1 MADGFRVD
9 GFRVDGSWMLSVF
22 VTDLQVE
29 KRIRVKGDMHVGG
42 VMFKLVEDLQGH
54 DWSDHA
60 LFWPDRNQ
68 WLLRTKST
76 LDQYSVDAEATL
88 TFTPMHKTLRVQLP
102 DLRHLDCRVDFSAKC
117 FNAVI
122 DVCKELGIRHPEELS
137 FAKPLEA
144 QHLKYNYQ
152 SHAAVKSQRGD
163 SLPADTNTFISKNGS
178 AHSSNNSLDGPGTPR
193 RLHSSGGHLNTRPL
207 PSPTAVPSPPWD
219 HSLPST
225 PRSPFAPTG
234 SGTWRSNAS
243 HSPYSTM
250 NSTLGGPGSPAH
262 NVTMSSLDSLDSG
275 LTHSPIVPAVQ
286 ARRLMVHPHSLLERA
301 RMNVAWLDSSLSIM
315 EQGIREFDTLLLRF
329 KFYSFYDLDPKY
341 DAVRINMLYEQ
352 AKWQILNEEIDC
364 TEEEMLL
371 FAGLQLQVNL
381 QSSQPQPELN
391 DSSMGADDIDSALND
406 LQVKLEGS
414 HVNGNGDI
422 TQIPELSDY
431 LRFFRPKKF
440 TLKGYKRYWFVCKD
454 LMLYLYKARDDVGQ
468 EPAFRVNLKG
478 CEVTPDVVLASS
490 KFGIKLE
497 VPSPEGMSDMIIRCD
512 SEQQYARWMAACRLG
527 AKGKTMADASYDQEV
542 RSILDF
548 LAMQRPAPAP
558 AINPQSLE
566 ISPEDYVPPR
576 FIKKLKSKLHQRIL
590 EAHANVVNC
599 NLIESKM
606 NYIKSWKALPE
617 FGITYFVVKFLK
629 AKREELLGIAFNRLM
644 RMDLNGGHLKTWRY
658 NTMKAWNVN
667 WEVRHMMVQFDEESV
682 VFECLSS
689 DCKVVHE
696 FIGGYIFL
704 QVRSKDSSQ
713 TLDHELFHKL
723 TGGWR

>member
-29 KRIRVKGDMHVGG
+29 KKIRVKGDMHVGG
-42 VMFKLVEDLQGH
+42 VMFKLVDDLEGH

-76 LDQYSVDAEATL
+76 LDQYSVDADASL
-88 TFTPMHKTLRVQLP
+88 LFTPMHKVLRVQLP
-102 DLRHLDCRVDFSAKC
+102 DLRHLDCRVDFSCNC
-117 FNAVI
+117 FNAVVE
-122 DVCKELGIRHPEELS
+122 VCKELGIRHPEELS
-137 FAKPLEA
+137 FAKPLVA
-144 QHLKYNYQ
+144 QHLKNNYQ
-152 SHAAVKSQRGD
+152 THGAGKARSNGD
-163 SLPADTNTFISKNGS
+163 GMPSDTNTFISKNGS
-178 AHSSNNSLDGPGTPR
+178 QHSSSNSLDGPTTPR
-193 RLHSSGGHLNTRPL
+193 RLHNNSGLNT
-207 PSPTAVPSPPWD
+207 
-219 HSLPST
+219 
-225 PRSPFAPTG
+225 

-243 HSPYSTM
+243 HSPYNTITTS
-250 NSTLGGPGSPAH
+250 LGPGSPAH

-275 LTHSPIVPAVQ
+275 LQHSPIVPAVQ

-315 EQGIREFDTLLLRF
+315 EQGIREYDTLLLRF

-341 DAVRINMLYEQ
+341 DAVRINLLYEQ

-364 TEEEMLL
+364 TDEEMLL

-381 QSSQPQPELN
+381 QSNMPQPVLD
-391 DSSMGADDIDSALND
+391 DSAMVGVDDIDSALND

-454 LMLYLYKARDDVGQ
+454 LMLYLYKTREDVRS
-468 EPAFRVNLKG
+468 EPVSRVNLKG
-478 CEVTPDVVLASS
+478 CEVTPDVVIANN

-497 VPSPEGMSDMIIRCD
+497 VPSPEGMTDMIIRCD
-512 SEQQYARWMAACRLG
+512 SEQQYARWMSACRLG
-527 AKGKTMADASYDQEV
+527 AKGKTMADSSYDQEV

-548 LAMQRPAPAP
+548 LTLQRPAQQP
-558 AINPQSLE
+558 AISPQNLE

-576 FIKKLKSKLHQRIL
+576 FIKKLKSKLNQRIL
-590 EAHANVVNC
+590 EAHANVSNY
-599 NLIESKM
+599 NLMESKM
-606 NYIKSWKALPE
+606 NYIKSWKSLPE

-629 AKREELLGIAFNRLM
+629 SKREELLGIAFNRLM
-644 RMDLNGGHLKTWRY
+644 RMDNSGDHIKTWRY

-667 WEVRHMMVQFDEESV
+667 WEVRHMMVQFDEESI

-704 QVRSKDSSQ
+704 QLRSKDSSQ

>member
-29 KRIRVKGDMHVGG
+29 KKIRVKGDMHVGG
-42 VMFKLVEDLQGH
+42 VMFKLVDDLEGH

-60 LFWPDRNQ
+60 LFWPERNQ

-76 LDQYSVDAEATL
+76 LDQYSVDAEACL
-88 TFTPMHKTLRVQLP
+88 LFTPMHKVLRVQLP

-122 DVCKELGIRHPEELS
+122 EVCKELGYVRIRHPEELS
-137 FAKPLEA
+137 FAKPLES

-152 SHAAVKSQRGD
+152 SHAAGKARSVDG
-163 SLPADTNTFISKNGS
+163 LPADTNTFISKNGS
-178 AHSSNNSLDGPGTPR
+178 AHSSNNSLDGPTTPSR
-193 RLHSSGGHLNTRPL
+193 RLHTSGSHLNT
-207 PSPTAVPSPPWD
+207 
-219 HSLPST
+219 
-225 PRSPFAPTG
+225 

-243 HSPYSTM
+243 HSPYNTM
-250 NSTLGGPGSPAH
+250 NSSLGGPGSPAH
-262 NVTMSSLDSLDSG
+262 NMTMSSLDSLDSG
-275 LTHSPIVPAVQ
+275 LTHSPIVPAAQ
-286 ARRLMVHPHSLLERA
+286 ARRVMVHPHTLLERA

-315 EQGIREFDTLLLRF
+315 EQGIREYGTLLLRF

-371 FAGLQLQVNL
+371 FAGLQLQVNM

-454 LMLYLYKARDDVGQ
+454 LMLYLYKSREDVGH

-478 CEVTPDVVLASS
+478 CEVTPDVVIASN
-490 KFGIKLE
+490 KYGIKLE
-497 VPSPEGMSDMIIRCD
+497 VPSPEGMTDMIVRCD

-527 AKGKTMADASYDQEV
+527 AKGKTMADASYDTEV

-548 LAMQRPAPAP
+548 LYLQRPAPAP
-558 AINPQSLE
+558 AINPQHLE
-566 ISPEDYVPPR
+566 ISSEDYVPPR
-576 FIKKLKSKLHQRIL
+576 FIKKLKSKLNQRIL
-590 EAHANVVNC
+590 EAHANVSNY

-644 RMDLNGGHLKTWRY
+644 RMDLGGDHIKTWRY

-704 QVRSKDSSQ
+704 QLRSKDSSQ